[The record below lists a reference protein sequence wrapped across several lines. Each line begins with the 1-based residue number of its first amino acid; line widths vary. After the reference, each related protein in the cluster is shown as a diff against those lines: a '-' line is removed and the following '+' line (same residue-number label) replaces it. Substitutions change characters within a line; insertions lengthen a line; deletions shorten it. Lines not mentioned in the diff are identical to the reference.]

1 MGVAQPGDVQCDAT
15 HVSGLLLVL
24 ALHAAR
30 LVVFRG
36 TLGQRLCTAALVL
49 AIVRCVAVLEIVIL
63 TFMHQL
69 MGMMAAEIAV
79 RFLTAPLVAA
89 ASWGDALVWF
99 VLWLPNFMILLG
111 ETVMAIRVD
120 AQAFALGIGPV
131 FFGLD
136 HFGTVAFYKK
146 QHATLHTVLC
156 MPRPHSNLGPRRFAD
171 LRLTPSWHRIS
182 REQAS
187 PS

>member
-1 MGVAQPGDVQCDAT
+1 MTPQPGDIQCDAT

-36 TLGQRLCTAALVL
+36 KLAQRICTAALVL
-49 AIVRCVAVLEIVIL
+49 AIVHCIAVLEIVPL

-69 MGMMAAEIAV
+69 MGMMSAEVAV
-79 RFLTAPLVAA
+79 RYLTTPLVAPA
-89 ASWGDALVWF
+89 TWGDALVWI
-99 VLWLPNFMILLG
+99 VLWVPNFLILLG

-120 AQAFALGIGPV
+120 SKAFALGIGPV

-156 MPRPHSNLGPRRFAD
+156 MPRRGTPTSGPRRF
-171 LRLTPSWHRIS
+171 SVH
-182 REQAS
+182 Q
-187 PS
+187 